1 MVTVRIHPSE
11 EAKTPSAKLIATAHK
26 SADVTT
32 SDGRVVTLKMPNIN
46 AEFDL
51 IEALGDSAGNATFM
65 NMNMPLIFVAAIDG
79 DPVATPATEGELRA
93 LYARL
98 GDDGNEAAQLGI
110 FDHFIGD
117 AKTKA
122 ATEGELKNS

>member
-79 DPVATPATEGELRA
+79 EPIAPPATRAELRA
-93 LYARL
+93 LRTRLDRPGLEAVMTGLAEHFGEGGQVAARKKS
-98 GDDGNEAAQLGI
+98 AA
-110 FDHFIGD
+110 
-117 AKTKA
+117 
-122 ATEGELKNS
+122 